1 MEPSQEPEP
10 ETRTS
15 APGQKGFAQRY
26 MEKMGWK
33 KGEGLGREATGIT
46 TILRHEATKRKRKGD
61 AEGGGW
67 AQPAAMGRIVG
78 GKKTKT
84 DTPIDETKAFSLV
97 ARFEGMLRD
106 MDIDQAIEDDNLM
119 QRIGEK
125 LEFYGRSERVF
136 IDRSTGRVFVKFTSA
151 LSAFNVSFV
160 WLGVLRSVYWRKL
173 QAIKASDGTDF
184 LGNGRVVQSTFFN
197 ADKFEEGIYE

>member
-1 MEPSQEPEP
+1 
-10 ETRTS
+10 
-15 APGQKGFAQRY
+15 

-97 ARFEGMLRD
+97 ARFEGMLKD
-106 MDIDQAIEDDNLM
+106 MNIDQAIEEDNLM

-125 LEFYGRSERVF
+125 LEYYGRSERVF

-160 WLGVLRSVYWRKL
+160 KCAV
-173 QAIKASDGTDF
+173 F
-184 LGNGRVVQSTFFN
+184 
-197 ADKFEEGIYE
+197 GISCY

>member
-1 MEPSQEPEP
+1 MEPSQESEP

-78 GKKTKT
+78 GKKSKT
-84 DTPIDETKAFSLV
+84 DTPVDETKAFSLV
-97 ARFEGMLRD
+97 ARFEGMLKD
-106 MDIDQAIEDDNLM
+106 MDIDQAIEEDNLM

-151 LSAFNVSFV
+151 LSAFNVSYV
-160 WLGVLRSVYWRKL
+160 KCR
-173 QAIKASDGTDF
+173 IKISC
-184 LGNGRVVQSTFFN
+184 
-197 ADKFEEGIYE
+197 Y